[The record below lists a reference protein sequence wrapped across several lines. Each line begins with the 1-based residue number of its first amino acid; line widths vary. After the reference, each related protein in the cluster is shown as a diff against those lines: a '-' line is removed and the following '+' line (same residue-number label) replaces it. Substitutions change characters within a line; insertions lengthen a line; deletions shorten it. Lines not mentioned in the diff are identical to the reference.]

1 MKFLPNSF
9 AYLLGDLVSFLHV
22 KFEIPT
28 AMLQKQL
35 NEREM
40 YHKQHQQYEYTMD
53 LLGLQDRR
61 MALLQFKR
69 TCLHRRKLG

>member
-1 MKFLPNSF
+1 MKFLPNCF
-9 AYLLGDLVSFLHV
+9 ACLPDDLAPFLHV

-35 NEREM
+35 NERKK

-53 LLGLQDRR
+53 LLGLQDGR
-61 MALLQFKR
+61 MALQ
-69 TCLHRRKLG
+69 

>member
-1 MKFLPNSF
+1 MKILPNYF
-9 AYLLGDLVSFLHV
+9 AYLPDDLTYFLHV

-40 YHKQHQQYEYTMD
+40 YHKQTS
-53 LLGLQDRR
+53 
-61 MALLQFKR
+61 
-69 TCLHRRKLG
+69 TI